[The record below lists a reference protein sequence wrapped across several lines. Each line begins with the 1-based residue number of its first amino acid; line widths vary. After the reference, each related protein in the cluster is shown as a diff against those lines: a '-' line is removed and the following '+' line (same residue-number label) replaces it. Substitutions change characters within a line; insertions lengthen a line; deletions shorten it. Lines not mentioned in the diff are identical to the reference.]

1 MDKVCESKQYSQLS
15 GEIFYKSSQLFHI
28 LVFNISIVC
37 FLPCYLPM
45 NKIVFMEKISD
56 RLWVLLYR
64 EQYQSLLNIWTE
76 SRSTDEIFSLH
87 FRTSK
92 FFSCINPIVRGVCL
106 DSQYNKKTVSPNPPW
121 YFSRVISSMT
131 GHSAPNCH
139 FSLTSDLVVL
149 SFSDI
154 NQHKRD
160 WQRRAWFWA
169 PWWGWFGKN
178 PR

>member
-1 MDKVCESKQYSQLS
+1 
-15 GEIFYKSSQLFHI
+15 
-28 LVFNISIVC
+28 
-37 FLPCYLPM
+37 
-45 NKIVFMEKISD
+45 MEKISD

-76 SRSTDEIFSLH
+76 SRSTDEIFLYIFVPQS
-87 FRTSK
+87 
-92 FFSCINPIVRGVCL
+92 FFPAMIQLLGVFAWIL
-106 DSQYNKKTVSPNPPW
+106 NTTKKTVSPNPPW

-131 GHSAPNCH
+131 CHSAPNCH

-178 PR
+178 PRWLETKPAAQDPLKLASIHWAAFRCQVRPLLTPTF